1 MRTWIND
8 HKKELRESLEATFKK
23 EHSDKSEAE
32 QEALVDKE
40 YEQAM
45 QEMFNSVVKRA

>member
-8 HKKELRESLEATFKK
+8 HKKELRESLEAKFKK

-45 QEMFNSVVKRA
+45 QEMYNSVVKRA